1 MFEIGDIV
9 QIFAPQA
16 GRDKYHLCVSV
27 GKDGAAHQFL
37 YLNSDPTFE
46 QTFVCDCA
54 KIPCLPESKTGKTA
68 ISFAMLP
75 RYNDNQ
81 LKLFKAT
88 KLGELNPA
96 LAVEVHK
103 VAKTATTMTSAER
116 KIVLTALEII
126 TKRQAAAKPP
136 K

>member
-27 GKDGAAHQFL
+27 GVDGAAHQFL
-37 YLNSDPTFE
+37 YLNSDPGFE
-46 QTFVCDCA
+46 HTFVCDCE
-54 KIPCLPESKTGKTA
+54 KIPCLPKSKTGKTA

-75 RYNDNQ
+75 RYNDHQ

-88 KLGELNPA
+88 KLGVLDPA
-96 LAVEVHK
+96 LAAEAHK
-103 VAKTATTMTSAER
+103 VASTARTMTTAER
-116 KIVLTALEII
+116 IIVLAALETISR
-126 TKRQAAAKPP
+126 T
-136 K
+136 